1 MPRNKPVNITLTAPD
16 NAPDGTRIELVR
28 RDGTWVATLTTQID
42 ASTTLREVVHPAGL
56 ANEAQRTKAEAVIE
70 HLYDAA
76 MRGAGYTT
84 V

>member
-1 MPRNKPVNITLTAPD
+1 MPRNKPINITLTAPD

-28 RDGTWVATLTTQID
+28 RDGAWVATVTTPID
-42 ASTTLREVVHPAGL
+42 ASTTLREVVQPAGL
-56 ANEAQRTKAEAVIE
+56 VNDTQRTRVENVIE

-76 MRGAGYTT
+76 MRGAGY